1 MGRPLDPE
9 AGHDRTRLDYALD
22 FVRVKLAQRLINPKK
37 TDQIAIVTFGGKT
50 DNALD
55 RNGMQG
61 YDHIEEVI
69 PMKQPSYR
77 DLRRLSEIE
86 VGEHDTDLISAIYVA
101 GNVVR
106 NCKALRKDCKK
117 QVVLLTDAEEPVVK
131 DDEGNI
137 QVITT
142 WDDEDWVRPLYEA
155 VVPGLSGG
163 PVDWKALFT
172 LGIMWVISQRTLP
185 CFALPDSIVFS
196 VARTL
201 ENQT

>member
-9 AGHDRTRLDYALD
+9 AGYERTRLDYALD

-37 TDQIAIVTFGGKT
+37 TDQIAIVLFGGNT
-50 DNALD
+50 DNSLD

-61 YDHIEEVI
+61 YDYIEELI
-69 PMKQPSYR
+69 PMRQPSYQ
-77 DLRRLSEIE
+77 DLQRLSDIQL
-86 VGEHDTDLISAIYVA
+86 GDNDTDIISAIYVA

-131 DDEGNI
+131 DDDRQV

-155 VVPGLSGG
+155 VVPGLTGG
-163 PVDWKALFT
+163 PVDWKALFS
-172 LGIMWVISQRTLP
+172 LGVMWVP
-185 CFALPDSIVFS
+185 PH
-196 VARTL
+196 
-201 ENQT
+201 